1 MNDVAKNIAQ
11 IRATLPSHVRLVA
24 VSKFHPAEMIREA
37 YDAGQRIFG
46 ESRVQELLL
55 KKPVLPDDIEWH
67 FIGHLQT
74 NKVKQIVPFVSMI
87 HSIDT
92 PKLLQEINKAAEHID
107 RKISCLLQIHI
118 AREES
123 KFGFSFE
130 ECREYLRSGAWKDLH
145 SVQLCGVMGMAT
157 LTDDREQIKSE
168 FLSLHKFF
176 NEIKKDYFSEDES
189 FREISMGMSDDYP
202 LAIEAGSTLVR
213 IGSRIFGERVY

>member
-168 FLSLHKFF
+168 FLSLHKLF
-176 NEIKKDYFSEDES
+176 N
-189 FREISMGMSDDYP
+189 
-202 LAIEAGSTLVR
+202 
-213 IGSRIFGERVY
+213 